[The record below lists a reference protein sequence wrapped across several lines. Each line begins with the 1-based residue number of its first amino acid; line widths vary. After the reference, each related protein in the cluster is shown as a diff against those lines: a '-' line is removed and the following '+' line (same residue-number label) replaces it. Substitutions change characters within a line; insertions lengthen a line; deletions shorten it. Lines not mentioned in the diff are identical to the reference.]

1 MQLHNEV
8 VKQKLE
14 RERALAKLSEQL
26 ERSQKTLEERET
38 ELRAA
43 HQELEHERE
52 GFKGLS
58 QEKLAAVS
66 KVKEEAKQWVQSE
79 VARSVEGVK
88 RVCSRAPHLSHRRH
102 RPLSNAG
109 RA

>member
-14 RERALAKLSEQL
+14 RERALAKLGEQL
-26 ERSQKTLEERET
+26 EQTQKTLEERDT

-43 HQELEHERE
+43 HQELDRERE

-58 QEKLAAVS
+58 QEKLSAVA
-66 KVKEEAKQWVQSE
+66 KAREEAKQWVQAE
-79 VARSVEGVK
+79 VAKSVEEVK
-88 RVCSRAPHLSHRRH
+88 RVCFAYLLPSSL
-102 RPLSNAG
+102 
-109 RA
+109 